1 MVGGSGSCAG
11 QWLQTERH
19 KSVASSSAAT
29 NASAVGP
36 LPPWARE
43 TLTRRLFSAC
53 AIALAL
59 ALFGLSKLP
68 LHAVR
73 ERVSPWA
80 TVGATAASTWRT
92 VPRWTVAIRDGRL
105 FRAVRRA
112 PRDWT
117 PRQIAARAATTLA
130 AFSPLSLGVEDL
142 IASAF
147 YGAALVR

>member
-1 MVGGSGSCAG
+1 MAPDGAPQIRCFFVRRYKCQRCG
-11 QWLQTERH
+11 
-19 KSVASSSAAT
+19 AT
-29 NASAVGP
+29 PTVVP
-36 LPPWARE
+36 RE